1 MKKAKFSGKLSL
13 SKKKISNLAARSIVG
28 GAGSDGNSYIL
39 SCSIGCPTDTTNNNC
54 TSGTSVVISCC

>member
-13 SKKKISNLAARSIVG
+13 SKKRISNLTAQSIMG
-28 GAGSDGNSYIL
+28 GTSGGGSSYAT

-54 TSGTSVVISCC
+54 TSGTSVVVSCC

>member
-13 SKKKISNLAARSIVG
+13 GKKKISNLAAQSIVG
-28 GAGSDGNSYIL
+28 GGGSSYAN

-54 TSGTSVVISCC
+54 TSATSVVISCC